1 VPGAMSS
8 RQQNWRADPA
18 RHRRRSERTARWAPT
33 NGEAPRRDAFRCKR
47 PSRRFFNR
55 FCDGCAVEMAG
66 RLGFRIAIIWDAD
79 AAIIILDI
87 MGLGSFRCFGIRA
100 HNVSLRHVGC
110 VVDRQ
115 WG

>member
-1 VPGAMSS
+1 
-8 RQQNWRADPA
+8 
-18 RHRRRSERTARWAPT
+18 
-33 NGEAPRRDAFRCKR
+33 
-47 PSRRFFNR
+47 
-55 FCDGCAVEMAG
+55 MAG